1 MKSFSA
7 TDARANLYKLLD
19 QIALEHQPLHIKGKR
34 SSAILISEAD
44 WSAMQETLY
53 LLSVPGMRESLL
65 KSKKEKLSTC
75 VEKLKW

>member
-65 KSKKEKLSTC
+65 ESKKEKLSTC